1 MYCLDNDGIYPLSMT
16 FDKSTVTLFELS
28 TDIYMLPC
36 IRTSVSISIRLISP
50 IPNVVEAVPFS
61 STIDCIDNHVEVLV
75 VMAACLSML
84 LCKANDA
91 MSIMKE
97 VEAWHIHTHG
107 SVGWGQGEYLR
118 RVLRVVC
125 C

>member
-1 MYCLDNDGIYPLSMT
+1 MYCLDNDGIYPLATT

-28 TDIYMLPC
+28 TLPC
-36 IRTSVSISIRLISP
+36 ISTFVSISIRLISP

-75 VMAACLSML
+75 GCDDRSMSFNVVVQS
-84 LCKANDA
+84 NDA

-97 VEAWHIHTHG
+97 
-107 SVGWGQGEYLR
+107 
-118 RVLRVVC
+118 
-125 C
+125 